1 MLGCL
6 LYELCTLEKPFPG
19 NSYPE
24 IIQKITHQE
33 PNPISNN
40 YSPFIKNLIVQLLTK
55 DQFTRPNIDDVMAT
69 KEIKAEIDRIK
80 QMFEESKPKSAPPEN
95 YLDVKK
101 KTLSKPVSFGNL
113 PTYSTE
119 YNEINSKKT
128 MTPHFIPQ
136 EMLKDFEKNSIL
148 NLIQQISNSKKG
160 ASPNKLPDKSIFKE
174 GHSHA
179 KDKQMTII
187 IPHTQNNSS
196 QMSFET
202 YLQQKIHEGKE
213 ESNKPNIYSSFRD
226 SSTKADPSTEITRNE
241 NETQPFDFL
250 NYENDKIDETQKKE
264 ENNDNIVNLDQL
276 DDIHVINR
284 ADSNIYQP
292 IKSNNNIPANNENI
306 NDKDQKNDP
315 SSKSPLKRYHPKTP
329 ESNFSHPR
337 LKDLITSHMT
347 FSLNKQSNN
356 NNVNNNSNNGN
367 NNVNNTNNDTN
378 SNLSNFGA
386 NHHNN
391 SNTNAAKKK
400 VGFEINPDKDF
411 RGRVQYKQMTDKR
424 FSPKSASLNK
434 RKTYHIDWGDW
445 FMEKVKTSHDM
456 NNNNPRSI
464 ILKEFLKFKRE
475 KENISKS
482 PFPRGEE
489 DAKT

>member
-19 NSYPE
+19 KSYPE
-24 IIQKITHQE
+24 IVQKITHQE
-33 PNPISNN
+33 PNPIPNN

-55 DQFTRPNIDDVMAT
+55 DQFTRPNIDDVLAT
-69 KEIKAEIDRIK
+69 KEIKSEIDRIK
-80 QMFEESKPKSAPPEN
+80 QMFEASKPRSPPPEN

-160 ASPNKLPDKSIFKE
+160 ASPNKLLDKSMFNE

-179 KDKQMTII
+179 KDKKITIMI
-187 IPHTQNNSS
+187 PPHTQNS
-196 QMSFET
+196 QISFET
-202 YLQQKIHEGKE
+202 YLQQKIHESKDE
-213 ESNKPNIYSSFRD
+213 TTLNKPNIYSSFRD
-226 SSTKADPSTEITRNE
+226 NSTKGDPSTEITRNE
-241 NETQPFDFL
+241 NESQAYDFL
-250 NYENDKIDETQKKE
+250 NYEKDNIDEFEKKE
-264 ENNDNIVNLDQL
+264 ENNDNIGNLDKL

-284 ADSNIYQP
+284 ADSNIYHEP
-292 IKSNNNIPANNENI
+292 IKSNSNISANNDNL
-306 NDKDQKNDP
+306 NDKEQKNEP
-315 SSKSPLKRYHPKTP
+315 SAKSPFKRYHPKTP

-347 FSLNKQSNN
+347 VSLNKQNNN
-356 NNVNNNSNNGN
+356 NNVNNS
-367 NNVNNTNNDTN
+367 NNVNNANNDNN
-378 SNLSNFGA
+378 SNISNFGG
-386 NHHNN
+386 NHHHNHN

-400 VGFEINPDKDF
+400 VGFEVSPDKDF
-411 RGRVQYKQMTDKR
+411 RGRGQHKQMTDKR

-434 RKTYHIDWGDW
+434 RRTYHIDWGDW

-464 ILKEFLKFKRE
+464 ILMEFLKFKRE

-482 PFPRGEE
+482 PFQRREE
-489 DAKT
+489 EAKT